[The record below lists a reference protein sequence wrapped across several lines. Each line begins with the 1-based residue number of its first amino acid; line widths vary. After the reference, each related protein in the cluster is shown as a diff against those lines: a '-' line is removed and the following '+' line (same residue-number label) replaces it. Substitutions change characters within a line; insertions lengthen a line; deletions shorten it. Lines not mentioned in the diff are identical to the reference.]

1 MKTVR
6 VKTTEN
12 GEAYLDLQD
21 FADLLDISKVKK
33 YKLEEFQDGETGKYS
48 LFITFYD
55 GRGKQIET
63 KSGDEK

>member
-33 YKLEEFQDGETGKYS
+33 YTLEPIQDGETGDICLVLK
-48 LFITFYD
+48 FYN
-55 GRGKQIET
+55 GKGKVVEA
-63 KSGDEK
+63 KE